1 MRNSLVTALVVA
13 VTAGAASAQ
22 MAGSSVSDTNSLRS
36 NPATTNEVISVG
48 SLTNSVVAGP
58 GVDGPGSVGLD
69 RMLDEPFVLS
79 SQLGRSDIMAVD
91 GGADRSFVDPD
102 GIQVQRDALFQKLNL
117 LVRAEVRSSPVFFG
131 VDSEIRFVEH
141 HNYQPG
147 IPAPVGISY
156 RRGKQRVSFFAELA
170 PIIEF
175 SPSTSLEWGGGLGI
189 RFYFN
194 R

>member
-1 MRNSLVTALVVA
+1 MRNSLVTALVIA

-22 MAGSSVSDTNSLRS
+22 MAGSSASDTNALPS
-36 NPATTNEVISVG
+36 NPSTTNEVISAG

-58 GVDGPGSVGLD
+58 GVDESGSFGLD
-69 RMLDEPFVLS
+69 RMMDGPSVLS
-79 SQLGRSDIMAVD
+79 SQLWRSDIMAID

-102 GIQVQRDALFQKLNL
+102 GIQVQRAALFQKLDL

-131 VDSEIRFVEH
+131 VDSEVKFVEH

-147 IPAPVGISY
+147 IPTPVGISY
-156 RRGKQRVSFFAELA
+156 RRGKQRFSFFAELA
-170 PIIEF
+170 PIIEL